1 MTHGNTDKTEF
12 NIVLDQFQ
20 EYLTDI
26 VELYGKMIPL
36 LREEFDHIL
45 KDDIKQL
52 DTNMKSQ
59 QSLLLRTKNFDAK
72 IAEYQSM
79 LNISGSTLS
88 QMALQFPKEKQAGF
102 FELIG
107 QFQRTLE
114 EVEFY
119 KEKCRTLLQN
129 KLYHIDKTLARA
141 GMQKSN
147 TTYDQNAEEVRSSLI
162 SKAFEKKI

>member
-1 MTHGNTDKTEF
+1 MTRGNTDRTEF
-12 NIVLDQFQ
+12 NIALDQFR

-26 VELYGKMIPL
+26 MELYREAIPL

-45 KDDIKQL
+45 KDEIKQL
-52 DTNMKSQ
+52 DENMKSQ
-59 QSLLLRTKNFDAK
+59 QALLLRTKSFDVK
-72 IAEYQSM
+72 IAEYQSK

-88 QMALQFPKEKQAGF
+88 QMALQFPEERQPGF

-129 KLYHIDKTLARA
+129 KLYHIERTLAKA
-141 GMQKSN
+141 GVQDN
-147 TTYDQNAEEVRSSLI
+147 TTYDQKAGEIRGSLI